1 MIKVLSYFEIH
12 RRTRFSKRLKVSKF
26 QNEVM
31 KSSFL
36 PKYEPK
42 IVRIPAQPCS
52 VSQFKADILT
62 IFGLLIFRYY
72 FDQESTL
79 WKLKFQG
86 FWKDFPVIFM
96 KFWIRMISWPNRI
109 SNKFSIGKVYHM
121 FVRVASYYSYYEQ
134 QHKCDI
140 LNADQKSPNHID
152 LELEIYL
159 KECLFNFEAQ
169 LKYLFLVYV

>member
-1 MIKVLSYFEIH
+1 MI
-12 RRTRFSKRLKVSKF
+12 
-26 QNEVM
+26 
-31 KSSFL
+31 
-36 PKYEPK
+36 
-42 IVRIPAQPCS
+42 
-52 VSQFKADILT
+52 
-62 IFGLLIFRYY
+62 RYY
-72 FDQESTL
+72 FDQESSL

-96 KFWIRMISWPNRI
+96 KFWISLICWPHRI

-152 LELEIYL
+152 LEFEISFRKWELSIKVSKYQKQFFL
-159 KECLFNFEAQ
+159 KLHCPKDERNVRQNSALWS
-169 LKYLFLVYV
+169 

>member
-1 MIKVLSYFEIH
+1 
-12 RRTRFSKRLKVSKF
+12 
-26 QNEVM
+26 
-31 KSSFL
+31 
-36 PKYEPK
+36 
-42 IVRIPAQPCS
+42 
-52 VSQFKADILT
+52 
-62 IFGLLIFRYY
+62 
-72 FDQESTL
+72 
-79 WKLKFQG
+79 
-86 FWKDFPVIFM
+86 
-96 KFWIRMISWPNRI
+96 
-109 SNKFSIGKVYHM
+109 M